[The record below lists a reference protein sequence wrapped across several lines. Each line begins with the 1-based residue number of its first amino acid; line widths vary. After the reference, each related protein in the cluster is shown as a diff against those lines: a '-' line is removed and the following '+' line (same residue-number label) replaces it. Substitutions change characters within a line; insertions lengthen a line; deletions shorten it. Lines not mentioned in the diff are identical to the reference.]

1 MTSTPNTTQDQQKFN
16 QELTYIAK
24 NSGIGGSGILIG
36 NIINYATNILIT
48 RTVGAEYYGLFY
60 LGTNIVGLMNLVW
73 SFGFYSGVLKFVSLY
88 AGQNDYSRVKGV
100 LSFALK
106 YILAASCFALVVIYL
121 GANYTSYGIF
131 DKPKLEIALKI
142 LAFAMPFTMITA
154 LYLSTL
160 QGLRLIKYNVLVT
173 NVFSP
178 LSKLV
183 LLGVFFISGIY
194 YIGLM
199 LAFTIASLLTCL
211 LAVYFLTRSLRVHQY
226 KPIFDNK
233 NDFFKFSRPIY
244 FQQFFNFA
252 VTSLP
257 VYFLSYFHSSGDTG
271 IYGIGLSLSIMVSL
285 SLRASNMIFAPT
297 ISMLYGKGEKATL
310 EQLFKVITKWIFTL
324 AFFVFLV
331 IILFATPILQIFGE
345 DFIRGKTAIYL
356 IVLGELVNAGVGA
369 VGFMLMMTGR
379 PQINL
384 LNSVVLFFVTLTG
397 CYFLIPTYGLVGAGL
412 TVAISTTLL
421 NLLSLL
427 QVYYYERIHPYNIK
441 FLKPLA
447 AGILAFIIVSVMKS
461 YLPVLD
467 IISSGVLLIIFVIL
481 FAINIWVLKL
491 DENDKLIFDNIMKK
505 LKLKSI

>member
-194 YIGLM
+194 C
-199 LAFTIASLLTCL
+199 FE
-211 LAVYFLTRSLRVHQY
+211 H
-226 KPIFDNK
+226 
-233 NDFFKFSRPIY
+233 
-244 FQQFFNFA
+244 
-252 VTSLP
+252 
-257 VYFLSYFHSSGDTG
+257 
-271 IYGIGLSLSIMVSL
+271 
-285 SLRASNMIFAPT
+285 
-297 ISMLYGKGEKATL
+297 
-310 EQLFKVITKWIFTL
+310 
-324 AFFVFLV
+324 
-331 IILFATPILQIFGE
+331 
-345 DFIRGKTAIYL
+345 FI
-356 IVLGELVNAGVGA
+356 
-369 VGFMLMMTGR
+369 
-379 PQINL
+379 
-384 LNSVVLFFVTLTG
+384 
-397 CYFLIPTYGLVGAGL
+397 
-412 TVAISTTLL
+412 
-421 NLLSLL
+421 
-427 QVYYYERIHPYNIK
+427 
-441 FLKPLA
+441 
-447 AGILAFIIVSVMKS
+447 
-461 YLPVLD
+461 
-467 IISSGVLLIIFVIL
+467 
-481 FAINIWVLKL
+481 
-491 DENDKLIFDNIMKK
+491 
-505 LKLKSI
+505 